1 VLTFVLAVFPSW
13 GNEQKELSVTTIGA
27 KGFFRLKKEKGV
39 WWFLSPEGNKFVS
52 LGINHIEPVL
62 LSSDTNKALFMEKY
76 GNDLIGPGGRPNNR
90 GKAAQRWLEDSM
102 NLVQQWGFNSLGV
115 HNPIPQSRMPYVAK
129 FRPARIDGWAGLNR
143 QYMDPFAIE
152 TQKFIEERAEQWCA
166 RHKDDTMI
174 LGISLNDMPQWQT
187 SPKEIHAWVQF
198 CMELDET
205 SPGKKKWVE
214 VLQGHYSNL
223 AAAAAAY
230 GIEASSWNGFLERTS
245 WPEPAQPEKVFQ
257 DVQVFL
263 PLIADNWFHSMVTAL
278 RKYDHNHL
286 IFGDKFEGKRNLP
299 LWLDLIIMKY
309 FDLAYIQWY
318 DYAHIQTPRLKKL
331 YEITGK
337 PILMGDSSFSC
348 PNPNNPRP
356 KGVHVGSQKEVGN
369 AYYTYLHSVMEEPY
383 VVGWHFCGFIEGSPD
398 LKKHHY
404 YFSIQN
410 GLLKP
415 DGTPYQE
422 AIDRVVAAN
431 VKAQAWHENAVPVSS
446 TADAKKKS
454 TSEPLQAT
462 RMADTASRETD
473 NTIERCRTIRLEN
486 STFTRID
493 NNVYNLGGFSGKTT
507 VPKKNISW
515 VVTDE
520 GVVVIDT
527 GSNYSARMAM
537 QQIRETTDKP
547 VRYIIYTH
555 HHGTQV
561 SGTRMLMSPETEVIA
576 HEDLVIEFDLIKKF
590 YNYNARL
597 NSIQFNLPYN
607 PEKAE
612 PVNWVYPDITYKS
625 EYSFSL
631 GGNKFELYHVVGEA
645 QDYTIVFLPD
655 QKIVWIGDM
664 LGGGMPMVA
673 SPMKLV
679 RDEVKWKKGLEL
691 IKGLK
696 PEVLLQSV
704 QQPFCDQSTINR
716 KLDVVIEYLD
726 FLHESI
732 AREMNAGSSLEETLI
747 NIQLPEHMR
756 RNALL
761 RENYGKLQ
769 FNIRGLYHRYS
780 GWFDQNGT
788 HLNPAPAKE
797 RAEHFI
803 KDMGGGDKVLQRVR
817 ELEQKSNYKLALEYL
832 DLLIVA
838 GSHLKNAH
846 ETKGSIL
853 RKMSIDSRH
862 TMTAKMYRRLATMED
877 EKARQLTE

>member
-1 VLTFVLAVFPSW
+1 VFTFIFAVFISW
-13 GNEQKELSVTTIGA
+13 GNEQKESSGTAIGT
-27 KGFFRLKKEKGV
+27 KGFFRLQQEKGV

-62 LSSDTNKALFMEKY
+62 LCSDTNKAFFMEKY
-76 GNDLIGPGGRPNNR
+76 GDDLIGPGGRPNNS

-143 QYMDPFAIE
+143 QYMDPFDAKTE
-152 TQKFIEERAEQWCA
+152 EFIEQKAEQWCA
-166 RHKDDTMI
+166 RHKDDKMI
-174 LGISLNDMPQWQT
+174 LGISLNDMPEWSA
-187 SPKEIHAWVQF
+187 SPKEIHAWVKF

-214 VLQGHYSNL
+214 VLQGNYPDASV
-223 AAAAAAY
+223 AAAAY
-230 GIEASSWNGFLERTS
+230 GIEADSWNSFLLRTS
-245 WPEPAQPEKVFQ
+245 WPEPAQPGKVFQ
-257 DVQVFL
+257 DVQGFL
-263 PLIADNWFHSMVTAL
+263 PRIADNWFRIMVTAL

-299 LWLDLIIMKY
+299 LWLDIIIKKY

-318 DYAHIQTPRLKKL
+318 DYAHRQIPRLKTL
-331 YEITGK
+331 YQITGK
-337 PILMGDSSFSC
+337 PVLMGDSSFSC
-348 PNPNNPRP
+348 PTSNNPRP
-356 KGVHVGSQKEVGN
+356 KGVHVSSQKEVGD
-369 AYYTYLHSVMEEPY
+369 AYHTYLHSVMEEPY

-422 AIDRVVAAN
+422 AIDRVAAAN
-431 VKAQAWHENAVPVSS
+431 VNASSWHENAATVSS
-446 TADAKKKS
+446 A
-454 TSEPLQAT
+454 
-462 RMADTASRETD
+462 ADTEKERKFRLLQETLVSNNSPGETD
-473 NTIERCRTIRLEN
+473 DGRERCRTIRLEN
-486 STFTRID
+486 CIFTRID
-493 NNVYNLGGFSGKTT
+493 DNVYNLGGFAGKNA

-537 QQIRETTDKP
+537 QKIREITDKP

-561 SGTRMLMSPETEVIA
+561 SGTTMLMNPETEVIA
-576 HEDLVIEFDLIKKF
+576 HEDLVLEFDLQKTF
-590 YNYNARL
+590 YNYYARL
-597 NSIQFNLPYN
+597 NSIQFDLPYS
-607 PEKAE
+607 PEKAN
-612 PVNWVYPDITYKS
+612 PLKRVYPDITYTS

-631 GGNKFELYHVVGEA
+631 GGKKFELYHAVGES

-655 QKIVWIGDM
+655 QKIIWIGDM

-673 SPMKLV
+673 SPMKRV
-679 RDEVKWKKGLEL
+679 RDEVKWKKGLAL

-696 PEVLLQSV
+696 PEVLIQSV
-704 QQPFCDQSTINR
+704 QQPFCDQPTITR

-726 FLHESI
+726 FLYESI

-756 RNALL
+756 VNPLL
-761 RENYGKLQ
+761 RENYGSLQ

-803 KDMGGGDKVLQRVR
+803 KDMGGEDTVLQRVQ
-817 ELEQKSNYKLALEYL
+817 ELEQQSNYKLALEYL
-832 DLLIVA
+832 DLLIAA
-838 GSHLKNAH
+838 GSHLKNAY
-846 ETKGSIL
+846 EAKGSIL
-853 RKMSIDSRH
+853 RKMSIDSPH
-862 TMTAKMYRRLATMED
+862 KMTANMYRRLSTMEL
-877 EKARQLTE
+877 EKARQLSE